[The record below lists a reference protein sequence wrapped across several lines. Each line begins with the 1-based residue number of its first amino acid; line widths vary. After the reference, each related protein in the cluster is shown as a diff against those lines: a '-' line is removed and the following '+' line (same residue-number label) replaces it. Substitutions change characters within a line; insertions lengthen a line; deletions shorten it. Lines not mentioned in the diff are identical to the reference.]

1 MAWQE
6 REPSVKL
13 TMDTSV
19 FNILVDILNFN
30 SQIDL
35 TDTDFADVAK
45 RLKDKLLT
53 YSVPKLNDEK
63 EERVDVRF
71 FPREASDMIWQ
82 LLIMNKPKDDIEDYY
97 SILKANREARK
108 KR

>member
-35 TDTDFADVAK
+35 PDTDFADVAK

-63 EERVDVRF
+63 EEIVDVRF

>member
-1 MAWQE
+1 MAWQD

-35 TDTDFADVAK
+35 PDTDFADVAK

-53 YSVPKLNDEK
+53 YSVPKLNDEN
-63 EERVDVRF
+63 EEIVDVRF

-108 KR
+108 NR